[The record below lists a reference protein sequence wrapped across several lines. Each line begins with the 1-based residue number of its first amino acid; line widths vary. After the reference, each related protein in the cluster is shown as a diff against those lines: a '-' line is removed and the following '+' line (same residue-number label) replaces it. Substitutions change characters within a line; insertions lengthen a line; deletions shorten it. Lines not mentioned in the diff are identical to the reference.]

1 MPQAPVFGCEPLSA
15 NDASRSV
22 LENKI
27 VGFEES
33 PLTIA
38 DGARTLKV
46 APRCFNYLKKLNGI
60 LEISEEEI
68 IFWQKKLEQELQEKI
83 EPTSALSIAGCAQYI
98 KNNPQT
104 KNQKFLAII
113 SGGNL

>member
-1 MPQAPVFGCEPLSA
+1 M
-15 NDASRSV
+15 
-22 LENKI
+22 ENKI

-33 PLTIA
+33 PKTIA

-46 APRCFNYLKKLNGI
+46 SPRCFHYLKQINGI
-60 LEISEEEI
+60 LEIAEEEI
-68 IFWQKKLEQELQEKI
+68 IFWQKKLEIELQEKI
-83 EPTSALSIAGCAQYI
+83 EPTSALSLAGCAQYI